1 MRKLTLLILSISILS
16 CRTVELTDGTYI
28 TKRRE
33 RKIFEQAFNDS
44 FGKMTSEELELMEGV
59 RFEVDT
65 VIEQTT
71 EDINIKD
78 TTLIN
83 TGLIVYKELIES
95 KGDTTILYD
104 GELYILNG
112 VHYINQNTTIWIDL
126 RSTVINKNECK

>member
-16 CRTVELTDGTYI
+16 CKTVQLTDGTYI

-44 FGKMTSEELELMEGV
+44 FGKMTTEELELMEGV

-65 VIEQTT
+65 NLEYIETT
-71 EDINIKD
+71 QDIN
-78 TTLIN
+78 TIN
-83 TGLIVYKELIES
+83 TGLIIYKKLIES

>member
-1 MRKLTLLILSISILS
+1 MRKLTLLILSISLLS
-16 CRTVELTDGTYI
+16 CKTVELTDGTYI

-33 RKIFEQAFNDS
+33 RKIFEKAFNDS
-44 FGKMTSEELELMEGV
+44 FGKMTTEELELMEGV

-71 EDINIKD
+71 NIKD

-104 GELYILNG
+104 GELFILNG
-112 VHYINQNTTIWIDL
+112 VHYINHNTTIWIDW
-126 RSTVINKNECK
+126 RTAVIYR

>member
-1 MRKLTLLILSISILS
+1 MRKLTLLILSISLLS
-16 CRTVELTDGTYI
+16 CKTVELTDGTYI

-65 VIEQTT
+65 TLEYTQTT
-71 EDINIKD
+71 QDINIKD

-83 TGLIVYKELIES
+83 TGLIIYKELQES

-104 GELYILNG
+104 GELFILNG
-112 VHYINQNTTIWIDL
+112 VHYINHNTTIWIDW
-126 RSTVINKNECK
+126 RSTVTYR

>member
-1 MRKLTLLILSISILS
+1 MRKLTLLILSISLLS
-16 CRTVELTDGTYI
+16 CKTVELTDGTYI

-44 FGKMTSEELELMEGV
+44 FGKMTTEELELMEGV

-65 VIEQTT
+65 TLEYTQTT
-71 EDINIKD
+71 QDINIKD

-83 TGLIVYKELIES
+83 TGLIIYKELQES

-104 GELYILNG
+104 GELFILNG
-112 VHYINQNTTIWIDL
+112 VHYINHNTTIWIDW
-126 RSTVINKNECK
+126 RSTVIYR

>member
-1 MRKLTLLILSISILS
+1 MRKLTLLILSISLIS
-16 CRTVELTDGTYI
+16 CKTVELTDGTYI

-33 RKIFEQAFNDS
+33 RKIFEKAFNDS
-44 FGKMTSEELELMEGV
+44 FGKMTTEELELVEGV

-71 EDINIKD
+71 NIKD
-78 TTLIN
+78 TTPIN

-104 GELYILNG
+104 GELFILNG
-112 VHYINQNTTIWIDL
+112 VHYINHNTTIWIDW
-126 RSTVINKNECK
+126 RTAVIYR

>member
-1 MRKLTLLILSISILS
+1 MRKLTLLILSISLLS
-16 CRTVELTDGTYI
+16 CKTVQLTDGTYI

-44 FGKMTSEELELMEGV
+44 FGKMTTEELELMEGV

-71 EDINIKD
+71 NIKD

-83 TGLIVYKELIES
+83 TGLIIYKELIES

-104 GELYILNG
+104 GELFILNG
-112 VHYINQNTTIWIDL
+112 VHYINHNTTIWIDW
-126 RSTVINKNECK
+126 RTAVIYR

>member
-1 MRKLTLLILSISILS
+1 MRKLTLLILSISLLS
-16 CRTVELTDGTYI
+16 CKTVELTDGTHI

-33 RKIFEQAFNDS
+33 RKIFEKAFNDS
-44 FGKMTSEELELMEGV
+44 FGKMTTEELELVEGV

-65 VIEQTT
+65 VIAQTT
-71 EDINIKD
+71 NIKD

-104 GELYILNG
+104 GELFILNG
-112 VHYINQNTTIWIDL
+112 VHYINHNTTIWIDW
-126 RSTVINKNECK
+126 RTSVIYR

>member
-1 MRKLTLLILSISILS
+1 MRKLTLLILSISLLS
-16 CRTVELTDGTYI
+16 CKTVELTDGTYI

-65 VIEQTT
+65 VITQTT
-71 EDINIKD
+71 NIKD

-83 TGLIVYKELIES
+83 TGLIIYKELIES

-104 GELYILNG
+104 GELFILNG
-112 VHYINQNTTIWIDL
+112 VHYINHNTTIWIDW
-126 RSTVINKNECK
+126 RTAVIYR

>member
-1 MRKLTLLILSISILS
+1 MRKLTLLILSISLLS
-16 CRTVELTDGTYI
+16 CKTVELTDGTYI

-65 VIEQTT
+65 VITQTT
-71 EDINIKD
+71 NIKD

-83 TGLIVYKELIES
+83 TGLIIYKELIES
-95 KGDTTILYD
+95 KGDTTILHD
-104 GELYILNG
+104 GELFILNG
-112 VHYINQNTTIWIDL
+112 VHYINHNTTIWIDW
-126 RSTVINKNECK
+126 RTAVIYR

>member
-71 EDINIKD
+71 KKD

>member
-1 MRKLTLLILSISILS
+1 MRKLTLLILSISLLS
-16 CRTVELTDGTYI
+16 CKTVELTDGTYI

-33 RKIFEQAFNDS
+33 RKIFEKAFNDS

-65 VIEQTT
+65 VITQTT
-71 EDINIKD
+71 NIKD

-83 TGLIVYKELIES
+83 TGLIIYKELIES

-104 GELYILNG
+104 GELFILNG
-112 VHYINQNTTIWIDL
+112 VHYINHNTTIWIDW
-126 RSTVINKNECK
+126 RSTVTYR

>member
-1 MRKLTLLILSISILS
+1 MRKLTLLILSISLLS
-16 CRTVELTDGTYI
+16 CKTVELTDGTYI

-33 RKIFEQAFNDS
+33 RKIFEKAFNDS

-65 VIEQTT
+65 VITQTT
-71 EDINIKD
+71 NIKD

-83 TGLIVYKELIES
+83 TGLIIYKELIES

-104 GELYILNG
+104 GELFILNG
-112 VHYINQNTTIWIDL
+112 VHYINHNTTIWIDW
-126 RSTVINKNECK
+126 RTAVIYR

>member
-1 MRKLTLLILSISILS
+1 MRKLTLLILSISLIS
-16 CRTVELTDGTYI
+16 CKTVELTDGTYI

-44 FGKMTSEELELMEGV
+44 FGKMTTEELELVEGV

-71 EDINIKD
+71 KKD

-104 GELYILNG
+104 GELFILNG
-112 VHYINQNTTIWIDL
+112 VHYINHNTTIWIDW
-126 RSTVINKNECK
+126 RTSVIYR

>member
-1 MRKLTLLILSISILS
+1 MRKLTLLILSISLLS
-16 CRTVELTDGTYI
+16 CKTVQLTDGTYI

-65 VIEQTT
+65 VITQTT
-71 EDINIKD
+71 NIKD

-83 TGLIVYKELIES
+83 TGLIIYKELIES

>member
-1 MRKLTLLILSISILS
+1 MRKLTLLILSISLLS
-16 CRTVELTDGTYI
+16 CKTVELTDGTHI

-44 FGKMTSEELELMEGV
+44 FGKMTTEELELVEGI

-65 VIEQTT
+65 AIAQTT
-71 EDINIKD
+71 QDINIKD

-104 GELYILNG
+104 GELFILNG
-112 VHYINQNTTIWIDL
+112 VHYINHNTTIWIDW
-126 RSTVINKNECK
+126 RTSVIYR

>member
-1 MRKLTLLILSISILS
+1 MRKLTLLILSISLLS
-16 CRTVELTDGTYI
+16 CKTVQLTDGTYI

-33 RKIFEQAFNDS
+33 RKIFEKAFNDS
-44 FGKMTSEELELMEGV
+44 FGKMTTEELELMEGV

-71 EDINIKD
+71 NIKD

-83 TGLIVYKELIES
+83 TGLIIYKELQES

-104 GELYILNG
+104 GELFILNG
-112 VHYINQNTTIWIDL
+112 VHYINHNTTIWIDW
-126 RSTVINKNECK
+126 RSTVTYR

>member
-1 MRKLTLLILSISILS
+1 MRKLTLLILSISLLS
-16 CRTVELTDGTYI
+16 CKTVELTDGTYI

-65 VIEQTT
+65 VITQTT
-71 EDINIKD
+71 NIKD

-83 TGLIVYKELIES
+83 TGLIIYKELIES
-95 KGDTTILYD
+95 KGDTTILHD
-104 GELYILNG
+104 GELFILNG
-112 VHYINQNTTIWIDL
+112 VHYINHNTTIWIDW
-126 RSTVINKNECK
+126 RSTVTYR

>member
-16 CRTVELTDGTYI
+16 CKTVQLTDGTYI

-33 RKIFEQAFNDS
+33 RKIFEKAFNDS
-44 FGKMTSEELELMEGV
+44 FGKMTTEELELMEGV

-65 VIEQTT
+65 TLEYTQTT
-71 EDINIKD
+71 QDINIKD

-83 TGLIVYKELIES
+83 TGLIIYKELQES

-104 GELYILNG
+104 GELFILNG
-112 VHYINQNTTIWIDL
+112 VHYINHNTTIWIDW
-126 RSTVINKNECK
+126 RSTVTYR